1 MKLNSFKREPSLC
14 DTRKAKW
21 VSLLF
26 SSLRYEIRIV
36 LRRISMNLLKQ
47 SLCFRLMLVRL
58 RPEKFENAALF
69 LRLGLPPTLI
79 RTENGGFR
87 KRSSKRK
94 NLKTS
99 AFRFSVDGK
108 QFKNGAFC
116 KRGRHVISLLEF
128 SSNTN
133 PNGLVIV
140 AVLNSLE

>member
-1 MKLNSFKREPSLC
+1 MLAR
-14 DTRKAKW
+14 
-21 VSLLF
+21 
-26 SSLRYEIRIV
+26 
-36 LRRISMNLLKQ
+36 LK
-47 SLCFRLMLVRL
+47 
-58 RPEKFENAALF
+58 PEKFENAALF

-116 KRGRHVISLLEF
+116 KRGRLV
-128 SSNTN
+128 N
-133 PNGLVIV
+133 PYGYTPGFLPPVIV
-140 AVLNSLE
+140 AFSNFSGVVWTENI